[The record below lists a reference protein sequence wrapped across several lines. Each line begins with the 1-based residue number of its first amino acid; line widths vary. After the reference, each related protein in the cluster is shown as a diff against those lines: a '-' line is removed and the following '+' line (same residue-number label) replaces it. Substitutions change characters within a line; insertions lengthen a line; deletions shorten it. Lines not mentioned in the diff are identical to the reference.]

1 MKTTYFFSLL
11 VILFST
17 LSLKN
22 IPAQDYTQH
31 NLPEGAKARLGKGE
45 INDIQ
50 LLSDNT
56 RLAIASSIGVW
67 LYDLHTGSETAL
79 LTGHTETVM
88 HVAFSP
94 DGKILASSARDE
106 TIRLWNTETGESLL
120 SLSNPTHPIH
130 LKFSADGKTLISQN
144 WNGTVWFWDI
154 TTGKQL
160 NMLSPNR
167 PKIRLGKDRIWH
179 LAADAFVDRTGSVT
193 FAVGKKDGT
202 ISIQDGPTGR
212 EIRELIVQTD
222 DSSALPIQSRGKKDG
237 TISIQDGPTG
247 REIRELIVQADDSSA
262 LPIQSPRPYTYKK
275 KIIDGQPAMKWVNG
289 LNFSPD
295 GKTLVSTIDY
305 RVAHW
310 DGSTSGSGGPVE
322 LWDVETGEQLAVFP
336 DGIGATFS
344 GDGKT
349 VAIKAISGKSD
360 CAIWD
365 IATRRKIA
373 EFPQTSNVRFSSDGK
388 ILAIIDNDGYAIWDI
403 ATRSEIAAH
412 NSVVEWFE
420 TSPERFM
427 LSQDGTLLVTAD
439 EHGTVAVRETK
450 NAKQL
455 RLVTTG
461 YTKPFTALA
470 FSHDGKTVAS
480 GASNIQLWDA
490 HTGTKQNTIK
500 AASQRIE
507 GLAFATD
514 NITLTAADDQKD
526 IIQWNIATSEQ
537 VAAHTLPNTNIT
549 GGFTLFDDG
558 TGFQHKGLAFTPNS
572 EKLAIKNSGKDPIKF
587 VDTTIEIWNLMTDR
601 SPRHL
606 IEFVVGRGPIALTS
620 DGSILAS
627 GSDSHA
633 ATDLWSTHTGK
644 RIATLK
650 TPGNWIN
657 NLLVRLRLRHSSIY
671 ALAFTHDGEI
681 LAVGTRDKHI
691 QLWNVTDQQHIGSL
705 EGHKYVVC
713 ELAFSPDGKT
723 LASGDTGG
731 KIHLWEMPTHQHFTT
746 FNGHKRYIRTLAFSP
761 DGKTLA
767 SISDDEGTILLW
779 NVPTK

>member
-11 VILFST
+11 VILLST
-17 LSLKN
+17 LFLTKTF
-22 IPAQDYTQH
+22 AQDYTQL
-31 NLPEGAKARLGKGE
+31 NLPEGAKARLGKGV

-50 LLSDNT
+50 LSSDNT
-56 RLAIASSIGVW
+56 RLAVASSIGVW
-67 LYDLHTGSETAL
+67 LYDVRTGSETAL
-79 LTGHTETVM
+79 ITGHTETVM

-120 SLSNPTHPIH
+120 SLSNATHPIH

-160 NMLSPNR
+160 NRLSPNR
-167 PKIRLGKDRIWH
+167 PKIRLGKDRVWH

-212 EIRELIVQTD
+212 EIRELIVRTD
-222 DSSALPIQSRGKKDG
+222 DSSS
-237 TISIQDGPTG
+237 
-247 REIRELIVQADDSSA
+247 
-262 LPIQSPRPYTYKK
+262 LPIQSPEPYTYKN

-295 GKTLVSTIDY
+295 GKILVNGISY
-305 RVAHW
+305 QVAYW
-310 DGSTSGSGGPVE
+310 GGSRGSGGPTE
-322 LWDVETGEQLAVFP
+322 LWDVETGEQLTVLP
-336 DGIGATFS
+336 YGIGIEFLGDGKTLAIIKYGECTIWDVATRSKIAKFPKGRHVRFS

-349 VAIKAISGKSD
+349 
-360 CAIWD
+360 
-365 IATRRKIA
+365 
-373 EFPQTSNVRFSSDGK
+373 
-388 ILAIIDNDGYAIWDI
+388 LAIIDNDGYAIWDI
-403 ATRSEIAAH
+403 ATRGEIATH
-412 NSVVEWFE
+412 NPVVEWLE
-420 TSPERFM
+420 ISPERFM

-450 NAKQL
+450 NTNQL

-470 FSHDGKTVAS
+470 FSHDGETIAS
-480 GASNIQLWDA
+480 GDSTSNLQLWDT

-500 AASQRIE
+500 AAAYKIE

-514 NITLTAADDQKD
+514 NGTLTAVNDQED
-526 IIQWNIATSEQ
+526 IMQWEITTSEQ
-537 VAAHTLPNTNIT
+537 VAAHTLPNTNIS
-549 GGFTLFDDG
+549 GGFTWLDDD

-572 EKLAIKNSGKDPIKF
+572 EKLAIKNSGKDPIKSI
-587 VDTTIEIWNLMTDR
+587 DTNIDIWAITTDKP
-601 SPRHL
+601 PRHL
-606 IEFVVGRGPIALTS
+606 IEFEFVVGWGPIALTP
-620 DGSILAS
+620 DGRTLAS

-657 NLLVRLRLRHSSIY
+657 DLLVRLRLRYSSIY
-671 ALAFTHDGEI
+671 ALAFTHDGET
-681 LAVGTRDKHI
+681 LAVGTKDKHI
-691 QLWNVTDQQHIGSL
+691 QLWNVTDQQHIGNL
-705 EGHKYVVC
+705 EGHKHVVC

-731 KIHLWEMPTHQHFTT
+731 KIHLWELSTRRHFTT
-746 FNGHKRYIRTLAFSP
+746 FEGPKSYVRTLAFTP

-767 SISDDEGTILLW
+767 SISGSDYGYKQDGTILLW
-779 NVPTK
+779 DVPTK

>member
-11 VILFST
+11 VILLST
-17 LSLKN
+17 LFLTKTF
-22 IPAQDYTQH
+22 AQDYTQL
-31 NLPEGAKARLGKGE
+31 NLPEGAKARLGKGV

-50 LLSDNT
+50 LSSDNT
-56 RLAIASSIGVW
+56 RLAVASSIGVW

-120 SLSNPTHPIH
+120 SLSHPTHPIH
-130 LKFSADGKTLISQN
+130 LKFSADGKTLVSQN

-167 PKIRLGKDRIWH
+167 PKIRLGKDRIWP
-179 LAADAFVDRTGSVT
+179 LAADVFVDHTGSVT

-202 ISIQDGPTGR
+202 ISIQNGHTGR
-212 EIRELIVQTD
+212 EIKELIVRTD
-222 DSSALPIQSRGKKDG
+222 DSSS
-237 TISIQDGPTG
+237 
-247 REIRELIVQADDSSA
+247 
-262 LPIQSPRPYTYKK
+262 LPIQSPRPYTYKN
-275 KIIDGQPAMKWVNG
+275 KIMDGQPAMKWVTG

-295 GKTLVSTIDY
+295 GKILVNGITHRIAY
-305 RVAHW
+305 RG
-310 DGSTSGSGGPVE
+310 GSRGSAGPTE
-322 LWDVETGEQLAVFP
+322 LWDAETGEQLTALP
-336 DGIGATFS
+336 YGIGIEFL

-349 VAIKAISGKSD
+349 LAIIEYGE
-360 CAIWD
+360 CTIWD
-365 IATRRKIA
+365 VATRSKIA
-373 EFPQTSNVRFSSDGK
+373 KFPKGRHVRFSGDGK
-388 ILAIIDNDGYAIWDI
+388 ILAIINNDGYAIWDI
-403 ATRSEIAAH
+403 ATRSEIATH
-412 NSVVEWFE
+412 NPVVEWFE
-420 TSPERFM
+420 ISPERFM

-439 EHGTVAVRETK
+439 AHGTVAVRETK

-470 FSHDGKTVAS
+470 FSNDGKTIAS
-480 GASNIQLWDA
+480 GDKNIQLWDT

-500 AASQRIE
+500 AAAYRIE
-507 GLAFATD
+507 GLTFATD
-514 NITLTAADDQKD
+514 NVTLTAVSDQED
-526 IIQWNIATSEQ
+526 IMQWDITTDKQ
-537 VAAHTLPNTNIT
+537 VAAHTLPNTNINR
-549 GGFTLFDDG
+549 GSTLFDDG
-558 TGFQHKGLAFTPNS
+558 TGFQHKGLVFTPNS
-572 EKLAIKNSGKDPIKF
+572 EKLAVKNMGKGTIKLSE
-587 VDTTIEIWNLMTDR
+587 TTIDIWDITTDK
-601 SPRHL
+601 PPHHL
-606 IEFVVGRGPIALTS
+606 IEFAVHWGPIAFTP

-627 GSDSHA
+627 GSDSPD
-633 ATDLWSTHTGK
+633 ATDLWNTHTGK

-657 NLLVRLRLRHSSIY
+657 DLLVRLRLRYSWTY
-671 ALAFTHDGEI
+671 ALAFTLNGET
-681 LAVGTRDKHI
+681 LAVGTKDKHI
-691 QLWNVTDQQHIGSL
+691 QLWNVTDRQHIGSL

-731 KIHLWEMPTHQHFTT
+731 KIHLWELSTRRHFTT
-746 FNGHKRYIRTLAFSP
+746 FEGPKSYVRTLAFTP

-767 SISDDEGTILLW
+767 SISGGDFGYKQDGTILLW
-779 NVPTK
+779 DVPTK